1 MSNQK
6 LDFTR
11 IVSLV
16 IMVIAIV
23 VGWIAYHNYQPKLL
37 ERYELTRFSFFL
49 VCAQG
54 VILILTPPLAGY
66 LGDRFRE
73 RGGQRFRIISLGVG
87 FAAMIFMTV
96 ALGLTTLPAN
106 LVIILLPV
114 LVVFWLVAMNIFTS
128 PAISTFELF
137 SPFEKQPMAIAIL
150 TLTAE
155 LLYALEPVIV
165 PIIDALGGALTF
177 LTGGVLV
184 TVAGVLLRRATKDLP
199 DGLKD
204 ASGPETTAW
213 REILLSGARLGIP
226 TALVFNIWPDLF
238 DQKLGGLFTDITGS
252 WVVSAM
258 LALSAVVCLPFGNI
272 ADRVGVKP
280 AQRLAFTGIL
290 VATLLIIGPTQPW
303 LVIIGVV
310 LFALMFSMQSVSS
323 LPFALTRIA
332 PHQKVLG
339 VGVFFAGV
347 EIPNAI
353 IEIYLG
359 YMEFVVG

>member
-1 MSNQK
+1 MSKHK

-16 IMVIAIV
+16 VMVIAIV

-37 ERYELTRFSFFL
+37 ERYELTQFSFFL

-54 VILILTPPLAGY
+54 VILIITPPLAGF
-66 LGDRFRE
+66 LGDYYRK

-96 ALGLTTLPAN
+96 ALGLTTLPAS
-106 LVIILLPV
+106 LVTILLPI

-137 SPFEKQPMAIAIL
+137 APFEKQPMAIAIL

-199 DGLKD
+199 DGFGD
-204 ASGPETTAW
+204 AGGPEKTAW
-213 REILLSGARLGIP
+213 AEILLSGARLGIP

-238 DQKLGGLFTDITGS
+238 DQKLSGLIPDTTGS

-258 LALSAVVCLPFGNI
+258 LALSAVVCLPFGNL

-280 AQRLAFTGIL
+280 TQRLAFTGIL
-290 VATLLIIGPTQPW
+290 MASILIIWPTQAW
-303 LVIIGVV
+303 LILVGVV
-310 LFALMFSMQSVSS
+310 LFALTFSLQSVSS
-323 LPFALTRIA
+323 LPFALTRISA
-332 PHQKVLG
+332 HQKVLG

-353 IEIYLG
+353 VEIYLG